1 MSANHQAEL
10 AAIIDAVPLSA
21 EDIKLRDAITEQIAS
36 LVVRQFHVALLRAAL
51 GAPTSDHFAP
61 PIERNGETVRAGM
74 DDAEVMRLRDKL
86 PAEVAMW
93 VRVICQALHDELC
106 GKEKMAGATL
116 ALREEAHRY
125 FWSQHRH
132 CLVRHCLLIGLQPSY
147 VRELAGKAADF
158 VDEQAR
164 AAFARARAGD
174 RRLGSRADRLRQ
186 LIGEAGGDGS

>member
-1 MSANHQAEL
+1 MSANHSAEV
-10 AAIIDAVPLSA
+10 AAIAAIAPRPA
-21 EDIKLRDAITEQIAS
+21 ADIKLREAITEQIAS
-36 LVVRQFHVALLRAAL
+36 LVVRQFHVALLRAAA
-51 GAPTSDHFAP
+51 GSPTAEHFVP
-61 PIERNGETVRAGM
+61 SIERNGEVARAGV
-74 DDAEVMRLRDKL
+74 DEAEVMRLRDKL
-86 PAEVAMW
+86 PAEVTLW
-93 VRVICQALHDELC
+93 LRVICQALHDELC
-106 GKEKMAGATL
+106 GKEKVGGGTQ
-116 ALREEAHRY
+116 ALRDEAHRY